1 MKILLLNG
9 SPRANGNTRAALQV
23 LAGGI
28 RDNIPDSDIELYDVT
43 RHKVGGCIHCNGCRD
58 NGGNC
63 VMPDESAGIV
73 NKIADA
79 DCIVFGSPVYW
90 WGVSSQLK
98 AVIDKMYSK
107 DPVLPDLKKK
117 IGTVIIGAGDTTDP
131 QYRIIREQF
140 ECICAYLGW
149 EVIFSYAASAGEA
162 GDILKSGENTAILYS
177 LWKEI

>member
-9 SPRANGNTRAALQV
+9 SPRANGNTRSALGV
-23 LAGGI
+23 LADGI
-28 RDNIPDSDIELYDVT
+28 RNNIPGANIELYDIT
-43 RHKVGGCIHCNGCRD
+43 RHRIGGCTNCDGCRD

-63 VMPDESAGIV
+63 VMPDESADIV

-107 DPVLPDLKKK
+107 DPILPDLKKK
-117 IGTVIIGAGDTTDP
+117 IGTVIIGAGDTSDP

-140 ECICAYLGW
+140 ECICDYLGW
-149 EVIFSYAASAGEA
+149 EIVFSYAAGAQEAGEIMKNKDETA
-162 GDILKSGENTAILYS
+162 LLKE
-177 LWKEI
+177 LWQKI